1 MGKANFSKV
10 VAGVMKWGQWGAK
23 LETKAM
29 AKLIRDCLDIGVT
42 TFDHADIYGNHTTEA
57 EWGLAYQSSGISRSD
72 IQLISKCGIMMP
84 SAQRPTIK
92 HKHYDTSVGHIIKSV
107 ETSLTNLKTDHLDL
121 LLIHRPNPLM
131 RSHDIASAFE
141 KLSASG
147 KVFRFGVSNFTTS
160 QMKLIGK
167 TADIRYNQIEISPFA
182 LDSFVDGT
190 LDYCMA
196 HSIRPMAW
204 SPLGGGQ
211 LFSALSRSDEIDRR
225 SRLTAVADRHGWSLD
240 EMAYLF
246 ILHHPADIQIVTG
259 TSKIERIQIACDA
272 VHTIISDA
280 QWYEIWTAATGVDV
294 P

>member
-23 LETKAM
+23 LDTAAM
-29 AKLIRDCLDIGVT
+29 AKLIRECVDIGVT
-42 TFDHADIYGNHTTEA
+42 TFDHADIYGDHTTETD
-57 EWGLAYQSSGISRSD
+57 WGLAYQTSGVSRSD
-72 IQLISKCGIMMP
+72 IEIISKCGIMMP
-84 SAQRPTIK
+84 SPQRPKIK

-121 LLIHRPNPLM
+121 LLIHRPSPLM
-131 RSHDIASAFE
+131 RAHDIASAFE
-141 KLSASG
+141 RLRASG
-147 KVFRFGVSNFTTS
+147 KVLRFGVSNFTTS
-160 QMKLIGK
+160 QMQLVDK
-167 TADIRYNQIEISPFA
+167 TTDIRYNQMEISTFA
-182 LDSFVDGT
+182 LDPFVDGT
-190 LDYCMA
+190 LDYCMT
-196 HSIRPMAW
+196 HGIRPMAW
-204 SPLGGGQ
+204 SPLGGGR
-211 LFSALSRSDEIDRR
+211 LFSALSRPDEINRR
-225 SRLTAVADRHGWSLD
+225 SRLSAVAHRYGWSLD

-259 TSKIERIQIACDA
+259 SSKIERIQTACDA